1 MMKNKILLV
10 VSLMAAGFSPYTAVL
25 ADVAHDTS
33 DPMFL
38 VKRGDFLSV
47 SDMSVRHSVLRAA
60 QKFSYGFSDRFSLA
74 ADIKY
79 QQNFRGPEDGFSNL
93 GLDGAYRLS
102 SGDSNVMTDALFGIN
117 FGGSKRVRTPDFAD
131 TVYHAGVRIG
141 RQWSGFTLAGTVKTS
156 WIFNET
162 RGMAYIDIIP
172 EVYAR
177 LTDSWMVGL
186 DFDIRKSTNPGFDQ
200 EWAGFKLIRQYG
212 RTQYVGRVDYE
223 FESDDW
229 RFGAKLNILF

>member
-1 MMKNKILLV
+1 
-10 VSLMAAGFSPYTAVL
+10 
-25 ADVAHDTS
+25 
-33 DPMFL
+33 
-38 VKRGDFLSV
+38 
-47 SDMSVRHSVLRAA
+47 
-60 QKFSYGFSDRFSLA
+60 
-74 ADIKY
+74 
-79 QQNFRGPEDGFSNL
+79 
-93 GLDGAYRLS
+93 
-102 SGDSNVMTDALFGIN
+102 
-117 FGGSKRVRTPDFAD
+117 VRTPDFAD
-131 TVYHAGVRIG
+131 TIYHAGIRIG

-172 EVYAR
+172 EAYAR
-177 LTDSWMVGL
+177 LAENWMVGL

-200 EWAGFKLIRQYG
+200 EWIGFKLVRQYG